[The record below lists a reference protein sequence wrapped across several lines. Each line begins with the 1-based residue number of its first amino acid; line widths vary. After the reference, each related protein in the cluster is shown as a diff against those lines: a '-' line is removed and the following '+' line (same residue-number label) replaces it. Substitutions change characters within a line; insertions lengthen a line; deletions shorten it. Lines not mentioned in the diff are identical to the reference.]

1 MSLSTH
7 VLDAVSGR
15 PATGVPV
22 TLRDARDVLL
32 ASAVTDADGR
42 IANLGDDLAAGIFRL
57 RFDTATYFA
66 AKEITGF
73 YPEIVIAF
81 EITDASARH
90 HVPVLLSPYAYSTY
104 RGS

>member
-7 VLDAVSGR
+7 VLDAVSGK

-22 TLRDARDVLL
+22 TLF
-32 ASAVTDADGR
+32 DADGTVLHGASTDDDGR
-42 IANLGDDLAAGIFRL
+42 VASIGGDLGAGVYRL
-57 RFDTATYFA
+57 RFDTATYFDA
-66 AKEITGF
+66 QGITGF

-81 EITDASARH
+81 EIADAAAKH

>member
-22 TLRDARDVLL
+22 TLLGAHDAVL
-32 ASAVTDADGR
+32 ASAVTDDDGR
-42 IANLGDDLAAGIFRL
+42 IAKLGDDLGVGIFRL

-66 AKEITGF
+66 ARGITGF

-81 EITDASARH
+81 EITDAAARH

>member
-1 MSLSTH
+1 
-7 VLDAVSGR
+7 VLV
-15 PATGVPV
+15 
-22 TLRDARDVLL
+22 
-32 ASAVTDADGR
+32 SAVTNDDGR
-42 IANLGDDLAAGIFRL
+42 IAKLGDDLGAGVFRL

-66 AKEITGF
+66 AQGITGF

-81 EITDASARH
+81 EITDAAAKH

>member
-22 TLRDARDVLL
+22 TLLDTHHTVL
-32 ASAVTDADGR
+32 ASAVTDGDGR
-42 IANLGDDLAAGIFRL
+42 IANLGDDLAAAVYRL

-66 AKEITGF
+66 AQGITGF

-81 EITDASARH
+81 EITDAAARH

>member
-7 VLDAVSGR
+7 VLDAVSGT

-22 TLRDARDVLL
+22 TLFDARDAVL
-32 ASAVTDADGR
+32 ASAVTDDDGR
-42 IANLGDDLAAGIFRL
+42 IANLGDDLGAGVFRL

-66 AKEITGF
+66 AQGITGF

-81 EITDASARH
+81 EIADAAAKH

>member
-22 TLRDARDVLL
+22 TLRDARDVVL

-42 IANLGDDLAAGIFRL
+42 ITNLGDDLAAGIFRL

-66 AKEITGF
+66 AQEITGF